1 MDSFFIFFIF
11 FLFLEFL
18 DTWEFFEII
27 SDNMFGLN
35 DHQQKRMKS
44 FGVSLK
50 NHLIQMT
57 TSQAYDFFSILYQA
71 VTFVCYHVEN
81 LGMISTPL
89 NRLFCVA
96 HSFLLSMIGEM
107 TPKKNSSSRHGGG
120 ENNVWAGIPSME
132 LVIKDALTTSWRL
145 DHMDDFSLRSF
156 GEWETQMKTKSK
168 LQYESC
174 SSIKEIIEQS
184 AVMLFESQSG
194 AMWRE
199 AMIQVF
205 DLSLSLGSEE
215 SSNNMMVAAGVAATA
230 VAWWW

>member
-1 MDSFFIFFIF
+1 
-11 FLFLEFL
+11 
-18 DTWEFFEII
+18 
-27 SDNMFGLN
+27 MFGLN
-35 DHQQKRMKS
+35 GQQQKRMKS
-44 FGVSLK
+44 VGVSLK
-50 NHLIQMT
+50 DHLIQMT
-57 TSQAYDFFSILYQA
+57 TSQAYDFFAILYQA
-71 VTFVCYHVEN
+71 GTFVCYHVEN
-81 LGMISTPL
+81 LGMTSTPL
-89 NRLFCVA
+89 SRLFCVA

-107 TPKKNSSSRHGGG
+107 TPKKDSSRHGGG

-145 DHMDDFSLRSF
+145 DHMDEFSLISF
-156 GEWETQMKTKSK
+156 GEWENQMKTKAK

-184 AVMLFESQSG
+184 AMMLFESQSG
-194 AMWRE
+194 EMWRQ

-205 DLSLSLGSEE
+205 DLSLSLGSEK